1 MTFMMI
7 HIGIYVGISILDLMY
22 NFSNFSDSYVP
33 STIYL
38 CIFMSL
44 TWVGSLHNSFSP
56 K

>member
-7 HIGIYVGISILDLMY
+7 HIGIFVSMSILDPMY
-22 NFSNFSDSYVP
+22 NFSNFSDSYEP

-44 TWVGSLHNSFSP
+44 T
-56 K
+56 